1 MMSLR
6 SSLLPT
12 NPNDQVDAPPATEEC
27 SICLEPIATDQR
39 VTLRCAHAFHG
50 QCLCSHLVHDGRCP
64 LCRDTPNEWRRDDDS
79 WDSFSEYSEED
90 NGISLCD
97 AFRAGRRAAR
107 TDPRAKRML
116 DTYNKWK
123 NESSTKNTSL
133 KELRKKVR
141 PLEDAFDDK
150 MDEYVKKQRV
160 AFDKKHEVLFA
171 EFDEVAKAYRQAQG
185 HKRAAKF
192 RIAKKH
198 GFGVRDVRD
207 VRSD

>member
-1 MMSLR
+1 M
-6 SSLLPT
+6 
-12 NPNDQVDAPPATEEC
+12 EEC
-27 SICLEPIATDQR
+27 SICLEPIQADQR

-64 LCRDTPNEWRRDDDS
+64 LCRDTPNEWRRDEDP
-79 WDSFSEYSEED
+79 WDSFSEYSDED
-90 NGISLCD
+90 YGISLAD

-123 NESSTKNTSL
+123 NESSTKNVSL

-141 PLEDAFDDK
+141 PLEDAFDDR
-150 MDEYVKKQRV
+150 MDEYAKKQRV
-160 AFDKKHEVLFA
+160 AFEKKHEVLFA
-171 EFDEVAKAYRQAQG
+171 EFDQVAKAHRQAQG

-198 GFGVRDVRD
+198 GFGARNVRNE
-207 VRSD
+207 

>member
-1 MMSLR
+1 MPSMGS
-6 SSLLPT
+6 T
-12 NPNDQVDAPPATEEC
+12 GQPADLNTYMGMGWEPERTYRTPRRCLISVCFTAAEC
-27 SICLEPIATDQR
+27 EWCE
-39 VTLRCAHAFHG
+39 
-50 QCLCSHLVHDGRCP
+50 
-64 LCRDTPNEWRRDDDS
+64 EWRRGEDS
-79 WDSFSEYSEED
+79 WDSFSEYSEEED
-90 NGISLCD
+90 YGISLAD

-141 PLEDAFDDK
+141 PLEDAFDDR
-150 MDEYVKKQRV
+150 MDEYVKKQRA
-160 AFDKKHEVLFA
+160 AFEKKHEVLFA
-171 EFDEVAKAYRQAQG
+171 EFDQVAKAHRQAQG

-198 GFGVRDVRD
+198 GFGRRNE
-207 VRSD
+207 